1 VEKLNENSVIV
12 DLTYMENFKDL
23 GIEEKTVVNHKN
35 YQIIHSVEEDD
46 EVENA
51 EETEE

>member
-1 VEKLNENSVIV
+1 
-12 DLTYMENFKDL
+12 
-23 GIEEKTVVNHKN
+23 HKN

-46 EVENA
+46 EVENV

>member
-1 VEKLNENSVIV
+1 
-12 DLTYMENFKDL
+12 
-23 GIEEKTVVNHKN
+23 N

-46 EVENA
+46 EVENV

>member
-1 VEKLNENSVIV
+1 
-12 DLTYMENFKDL
+12 
-23 GIEEKTVVNHKN
+23 VVNHKN

-46 EVENA
+46 EVENV

>member
-1 VEKLNENSVIV
+1 
-12 DLTYMENFKDL
+12 
-23 GIEEKTVVNHKN
+23 KN

-46 EVENA
+46 EVENV

>member
-1 VEKLNENSVIV
+1 
-12 DLTYMENFKDL
+12 
-23 GIEEKTVVNHKN
+23 

-46 EVENA
+46 EVENV